1 MANKVNTPN
10 NDVIVEAKGK
20 LEVLFE
26 KYGKAL
32 LWILVVVGVALG
44 GYFIY
49 NSYAEGAEQERLTN
63 AQTDLTSKV
72 IVEFD
77 AESVAAVADNAEHAD
92 TPSANLANFLAAGR
106 FLAEGDM
113 ESAKAYIAKFEDFQE
128 GALGAMV
135 NAAAYGLRGDIAVQ
149 EGDMDAAVEN
159 FKAAVAASDDKH
171 SFITYTEKLARV
183 YSHLGNGE
191 AAMQCY
197 KNIVAKYPD
206 LGIDPTIVPN
216 GVDKTAPYEV
226 KHTEISKHIW

>member
-10 NDVIVEAKGK
+10 TDVIVEAKGK

-32 LWILVVVGVALG
+32 LWILVVIGVAVG

-49 NSYAEGAEQERLTN
+49 DGYSEGQEQERLTK
-63 AQTDLTSKV
+63 AETDLTSKV
-72 IVEFD
+72 VVEFD
-77 AESVAAVADNAEHAD
+77 AESVATVADNSEHAG

-106 FLAEGDM
+106 FLSEGDM

-128 GALGAMV
+128 GALGTMI

-149 EGDMDAAVEN
+149 EGNMDVAIEN
-159 FKAAVAASDDKH
+159 FKAAVNASDDKH
-171 SFITYTEKLARV
+171 SFITYNEKLARV

-197 KNIVAKYPD
+197 KDIVAKYPD
-206 LGIDPTIVPN
+206 LGIDPTNIPN
-216 GVDKTAPYEV
+216 GVDKSASFEV
-226 KHTEISKHIW
+226 KHSDISKHIW